1 MVCSIYVRC
10 VFCPG
15 LKPLTW
21 ELHPV
26 AGFLG
31 VREKHAA
38 CVAAAAAA
46 AVGST
51 VLLIVIPEKMPSN
64 YCILFLL

>member
-1 MVCSIYVRC
+1 MRC

-21 ELHPV
+21 DLHPV

-31 VREKHAA
+31 VGGRHAA
-38 CVAAAAAA
+38 CVAAAA
-46 AVGST
+46 VGST
-51 VLLIVIPEKMPSN
+51 VSLIVIPQKMPSN